1 MAPYPTLISGNSFRG
16 VLRIALE
23 SGFGGEC
30 ASIPE
35 ALHALSV
42 GFPKGR
48 LISECPFD
56 VLDFPKKQRKIW
68 QITAL
73 EPKKLSNHKIKKYYI
88 DFVTNCM

>member
-1 MAPYPTLISGNSFRG
+1 MVPYSITEIAIVSKPLHRVINIVYPTLISGNSFRG

-42 GFPKGR
+42 GFPKDKVV
-48 LISECPFD
+48 FD
-56 VLDFPKKQRKIW
+56 SPCKTKVIRGHFY
-68 QITAL
+68 IT
-73 EPKKLSNHKIKKYYI
+73 
-88 DFVTNCM
+88 

>member
-1 MAPYPTLISGNSFRG
+1 MKKKSSTYRQILSGRFLRISELYPTLISGNSFRG

-42 GFPKGR
+42 GFPKDKVV
-48 LISECPFD
+48 FD
-56 VLDFPKKQRKIW
+56 SPCKTKV
-68 QITAL
+68 ITNL
-73 EPKKLSNHKIKKYYI
+73 P
-88 DFVTNCM
+88 